1 MGRCQ
6 RFQSWGK
13 SCLSCFIVCCS
24 WYAEAADWCAQ
35 PEFNLNGLS
44 KHFDDANRP
53 TDDERNEVNTG
64 LGLTCQLK
72 GIGGWRDEL
81 EGGFYKNSHFKN
93 SFYIAYGIYYPVN
106 SVIFLGLRNAIIT
119 GYPSGNSG
127 SGIVA
132 GPLPSMKIGLNP
144 VVTLNLSVTPK
155 RNAVV
160 FANLGFKF

>member
-1 MGRCQ
+1 MDSFQ
-6 RFQSWGK
+6 RWK
-13 SCLSCFIVCCS
+13 KPCLAGLLFCGS
-24 WYAEAADWCAQ
+24 WYAHAADWCTQ
-35 PEFNLNGLS
+35 PELNLNGLS
-44 KHFDDANRP
+44 KHFDDANRSP
-53 TDDERNEVNTG
+53 ADKRNEVNTG
-64 LGLTCQLK
+64 LGLTCRLK

-93 SFYIAYGIYYPVN
+93 SFYVAYGLYYPVN
-106 SVIFLGLRNAIIT
+106 SVVFVGLRNAIIT

-132 GPLPSMKIGLNP
+132 GPLPSMKIELSP